1 VQLAVGFG
9 YENAGTVEFIVDQ
22 DSQTFYFLEMNT
34 RIQVE
39 HPVTEMITG
48 VDLVQEQ
55 LRIARGERLRLS
67 QEQVSIR
74 GHAIECRINAE
85 QVRQN
90 FRPSPGQITRW
101 DPPGGPHIRLDSH
114 CREGYVVPI
123 FYDSMVGK
131 LIVYGFDREE
141 ARSRMSRALLQF
153 KIEGIDTTLELQRF
167 LIDHPRFASGN
178 VNTVMVE
185 SVLPELL
192 DR

>member
-1 VQLAVGFG
+1 
-9 YENAGTVEFIVDQ
+9 
-22 DSQTFYFLEMNT
+22 M
-34 RIQVE
+34 
-39 HPVTEMITG
+39 
-48 VDLVQEQ
+48 
-55 LRIARGERLRLS
+55 
-67 QEQVSIR
+67 
-74 GHAIECRINAE
+74 
-85 QVRQN
+85 
-90 FRPSPGQITRW
+90 
-101 DPPGGPHIRLDSH
+101 
-114 CREGYVVPI
+114 VPI

-192 DR
+192 NR